1 MGMRGSS
8 STTKPSAMRRYRTAD
23 VARILGLSPVR
34 VRGMVRAGLCRPE
47 RAGRAF
53 EFSFQELVHLRAAQ
67 GLLRAGVPLRRVKR
81 SLGELARQLSP
92 DRPLSG
98 VRVYADGRRV
108 IVRDGGAAWQ
118 PDSGQGVFVFDV
130 DDLARKTRALVA
142 NTQRTVAAA
151 SPPRAEESAAQ
162 WFERALALEAAEPR
176 AARAAYERALALD
189 PDMTDAYVNLGRLRY
204 EAGDLDAA
212 LRLYREALKRDAR
225 DPVAHYNLAMVLE
238 DAGDTKGALAH
249 YHHAVEFDP
258 QFADAHYNLGRLLE
272 RLGRRTQAFQ
282 HLLAYRRL
290 TAGM

>member
-1 MGMRGSS
+1 MQ
-8 STTKPSAMRRYRTAD
+8 RYRTTD
-23 VARILGLSPVR
+23 VARILGVSPVQ

-67 GLLRAGVPLRRVKR
+67 GLLRAGVSLRRVKR
-81 SLGELARQLSP
+81 SLSELARQLAP

-118 PDSGQGVFVFDV
+118 PDSGQRVFVFDV
-130 DDLARKTRALVA
+130 DDLARKTRALVGSPRRDA
-142 NTQRTVAAA
+142 SAAIR
-151 SPPRAEESAAQ
+151 SRAAESATH
-162 WFERALALEAAEPR
+162 WFERGLALEADDPR

-189 PDMTDAYVNLGRLRY
+189 PEMTDAYVNLGRLRY
-204 EAGDLDAA
+204 ETGDVDAA

-225 DPVAHYNLAMVLE
+225 DPVTHYNLAMALE
-238 DAGDTKGALAH
+238 DTGETKEALAH
-249 YHHAVEFDP
+249 YHHAVELDAK
-258 QFADAHYNLGRLLE
+258 FADAHYNLGRLFE

-290 TAGM
+290 TADA